1 MVEAKDGNAAEG
13 QEGDSGMVVAV
24 SGAVA
29 DQREGGAEEELEGEG
44 GMVVVEGGAVA
55 VEVED
60 AVVAEGC
67 GEVLGAVYK
76 GEREEMRGVLGAVW
90 SGAQNCRFWEGRYPF
105 GGIGGGA
112 PESWRTADSN
122 LATIASNKCSLLD
135 FSVSDA

>member
-1 MVEAKDGNAAEG
+1 MSKEGEVSMVEAEDGNAAEG

-29 DQREGGAEEELEGEG
+29 DQQEGGAEEELEGEG

-60 AVVAEGC
+60 AVVAEGY

-76 GEREEMRGVLGAVW
+76 GERAEMRGVLGAAW
-90 SGAQNCRFWEGRYPF
+90 SGAQNCPFWGGR
-105 GGIGGGA
+105 
-112 PESWRTADSN
+112 
-122 LATIASNKCSLLD
+122 
-135 FSVSDA
+135 